1 MKPLTVGK
9 TRIVLMLVVLST
21 LIFSCIPA
29 RKFNDTKASLEKCM
43 DDNITLRT
51 EQDRLN
57 EQLKLSQ
64 EQLQQKTKDVENLR
78 RDTARLMST
87 LDMEVMKNRQLNQ
100 TYELL
105 LQKNKELLAD
115 NRYQT
120 EKISA
125 ELSLTQEQL
134 IRKEDALKKLEA
146 ELLLMQKELA
156 NTEAKLNQKEQ
167 SLNAMG
173 TDLAKSKEGLDKS
186 VAELEASR
194 KELMEKQQR
203 LMELQKILAQKDS
216 MVTALRNTVATA
228 LMGFADK
235 GLKVEERNGKVY
247 VSMENKLL
255 FASGSTSVGTEGQK
269 ALTELARVLE
279 ANPDINV
286 MVEGHTDDVPLRGS
300 GQMKDNWDLSVLR
313 ATEIVRII
321 LSKGKIEP
329 ARIIAAGRSQ
339 YLPVDKANTNDARA
353 KNRRT
358 EIILTPKLDELFR
371 VIESN

>member
-1 MKPLTVGK
+1 MRHISFIALLALAAV
-9 TRIVLMLVVLST
+9 
-21 LIFSCIPA
+21 SCVPA
-29 RKFNDTKASLEKCM
+29 RKYQDTMTAFDRCKAESISLK
-43 DDNITLRT
+43 T
-51 EQDRLN
+51 EQDRLQG
-57 EQLKLSQ
+57 QLQ
-64 EQLQQKTKDVENLR
+64 QCEEQLQWKTRDIEGLR
-78 RDTARLMST
+78 RDTARLMNT
-87 LDMEVMKNRQLNQ
+87 LGLEMLKNQQLNQ

-115 NRYQT
+115 NRFQT
-120 EKISA
+120 EKIST
-125 ELSLTQEQL
+125 ELSFAQEQL

-146 ELLLMQKELA
+146 DLILMQQELKK
-156 NTEAKLNQKEQ
+156 TEAQLNQKEQ

-173 TDLAKSKEGLDKS
+173 SDLTKSKEELDKS
-186 VAELEASR
+186 VADLEKSQRELQ
-194 KELMEKQQR
+194 EKQQK
-203 LMELQKILAQKDS
+203 LIELQRVLTQKDS
-216 MVTALRNTVATA
+216 MVTALKNTVTNA
-228 LMGFADK
+228 LMGFTDK

-247 VSMENKLL
+247 VSLENKLL
-255 FASGSTSVGTEGQK
+255 FASGSTAVGTEGQK
-269 ALTELARVLE
+269 ALAELASVLE

-286 MVEGHTDDVPLRGS
+286 LVEGHTDDVPLRGT

-329 ARIIAAGRSQ
+329 SRITAAGRSE
-339 YLPVDKANTNDARA
+339 YLPVDPASTSEARA